1 MVNIMLCCAAGMSTS
16 LLVEKMKKEAEKQ
29 GIEAN
34 IWAVGANEAKANGA
48 KADVVLLGPQVRYLE
63 ATVKKEV
70 APTPAQL
77 IDMRSYGRMDGAAV
91 LKQAMDLIEANKLW
105 NPHMRIFLF
114 YNSDRGEHDGNNIDY
129 Q

>member
-1 MVNIMLCCAAGMSTS
+1 MSTS

-77 IDMRSYGRMDGAAV
+77 IDMRSYGRHTLIRLLLISFINYIYFGFR
-91 LKQAMDLIEANKLW
+91 QAGRSYSHYEIN
-105 NPHMRIFLF
+105 LF
-114 YNSDRGEHDGNNIDY
+114 
-129 Q
+129 

>member
-34 IWAVGANEAKANGA
+34 IWAVGANEAKA
-48 KADVVLLGPQVRYLE
+48 DVVLLGPQVRYLE

-77 IDMRSYGRMDGAAV
+77 IDMRSYGCMDGAAV
-91 LKQAMDLIEANKLW
+91 LKQAMDLIEANK
-105 NPHMRIFLF
+105 
-114 YNSDRGEHDGNNIDY
+114 
-129 Q
+129 

>member
-16 LLVEKMKKEAEKQ
+16 LLVEKMKKEAEKH

-91 LKQAMDLIEANKLW
+91 LKQAMDLIEANK
-105 NPHMRIFLF
+105 
-114 YNSDRGEHDGNNIDY
+114 
-129 Q
+129 